1 MALFFFAKNTRPLM
15 QKCTKLLL
23 GGIPMTKAEIR
34 AEVAY
39 LQARKN
45 HIEELMKLDEEQ
57 LKRLRLE
64 RIRID
69 ERIRELYKAAST
81 DYNPKLQSVT
91 LIVEEDL
98 DLEKIL
104 REGIGGIMI

>member
-1 MALFFFAKNTRPLM
+1 
-15 QKCTKLLL
+15 
-23 GGIPMTKAEIR
+23 MTKAEIR

-39 LQARKN
+39 LQARRN

-69 ERIRELYKAAST
+69 ERIRELYKAASN